1 MTREN
6 EPQPTPPAQSAI
18 PRQPEARLFYPR
30 LAEFLLLFAAIPTAM
45 FFFPFR
51 YALLTVLALGAIATF
66 IVLRRDPTFGRN
78 QLWGSAGLKHHAW
91 SIIALS
97 GVGLVGLTAGTLL
110 FEPDRF
116 LALPRNRTGLWAL
129 IMLLYPILSVY
140 PQELIYR
147 AFLMHRYQPVFPGKW
162 SMIAASAAAFAYG
175 HIIINNLLAV
185 IMTLVGGALFA
196 WRYQRS
202 RSLAAV
208 WLEHAIWGCLIF
220 TIGLGAYFY
229 AARYR

>member
-1 MTREN
+1 MSLL
-6 EPQPTPPAQSAI
+6 PTTTTIDDRS
-18 PRQPEARLFYPR
+18 LFYAR
-30 LAEFLLLFAAIPTAM
+30 LAEFLLLFVAVPTLM
-45 FFFPFR
+45 FYYPFR
-51 YALLTVLALGAIATF
+51 YALLTVLVLGAIVTF
-66 IVLRRDPTFGRN
+66 IVLRRDPTFDRN
-78 QLWGSAGLKHHAW
+78 QLWGSAGLKQHAW

-116 LALPRNRTGLWAL
+116 LTLPRNRTGLWAL

-147 AFLMHRYQPVFPGKW
+147 AFLMHRYKAVFPGRW

-175 HIIINNLLAV
+175 HIIINNMLAV
-185 IMTLVGGALFA
+185 VMTLVGGGLFA